1 MAHCRGRLRLA
12 TMRLFGHLRTRLIVP
27 VLFAVIPLAGLMLH
41 TASEERRIA
50 VAGIKKHLLTLVES
64 AAREEEL
71 LFDSIRQVLIGLA
84 LHVKDQREEPL
95 ACSAYLTELLKQF
108 HRYKNFGVAAIDGKI
123 LASAVPE
130 FDTHDVGNQEWF
142 QNALAK
148 RAFAVGKYSAA
159 TTTLPSE
166 MIFACP
172 LIGTDGQTSGVVFA
186 ELDVQFLYRFQSAI
200 EKELPEGSTIT
211 QVSDQGVVLTRY
223 PEPDKWLGRSVAET
237 PLFKVLSSQK
247 EGFVTMEGLDGLKRF
262 YAFFPQHSSLRDQN
276 VYLLLGISK
285 SSLFSQ
291 ANRLLIHNLLLLGL
305 VTLLILLAAWFGGD
319 LLVLRQVGA
328 MLKATRRLA
337 NGDLGARTGLP
348 RKAGELNELAAS
360 FDNMAASLEL
370 REAQRQQGEE
380 ALRRS
385 QEELRNLSAHLE
397 SVREEERTRLAREI
411 HDELG
416 QTMTALKMDLSWL
429 NRRLEQ
435 QHEALHA
442 KTHSMET
449 LIDATIRTVQRLS
462 SELRPGLLDDLG
474 LAAAIEWQAE
484 EFQKRAGIACD
495 VRLDLGEITLSRD
508 HTTAIFRIYQ
518 ETLTN
523 VIRHARATRV
533 SVLLQA
539 QDNQMVLEVKDNGRG
554 ITEEETRG
562 AKAFGLIGMRERV
575 IALKG
580 QLVINGRPGQGTTV
594 TVTVPLINRE
604 NAL

>member
-1 MAHCRGRLRLA
+1 
-12 TMRLFGHLRTRLIVP
+12 MRLLGHLRTRLIVL
-27 VLFAVIPLAGLMLH
+27 VLFAVIPLAGLMIH
-41 TASEERRIA
+41 TASEERRQA
-50 VAGIKKHLLTLVES
+50 VAGIKQRLLTLAES

-84 LHVKDQREEPL
+84 LHVKGQREDPM
-95 ACSAYLTELLKQF
+95 ACSGYLTELLKQF
-108 HRYKNFGVAAIDGKI
+108 HRYKNFGVATIDGKI
-123 LASAVPE
+123 ACSTDPK
-130 FDTHDVGNQEWF
+130 FDTYEVRNQEWF
-142 QNALAK
+142 QNALIK
-148 RAFAVGKYSAA
+148 GGFAVGKYPAES
-159 TTTLPSE
+159 TTLPSE

-172 LIGTDGQTSGVVFA
+172 VIGAEGQTLGVVFA
-186 ELDVQFLYRFQSAI
+186 ELDVEFIYRFQYAL
-200 EKELPEGSTIT
+200 EMELPEGSTIT
-211 QVSDQGVVLTRY
+211 QVNDQGVILTRY
-223 PEPDKWLGRSVAET
+223 PEPENWLGRSVVET
-237 PLFKVLSSQK
+237 PLFNVLNSQK
-247 EGFVTMEGLDGLKRF
+247 KGFVTMKGLDGLKRF
-262 YAFFPQHSSLRDQN
+262 YAFFPLFSRLRDQN
-276 VYLLLGISK
+276 VYLLLGISQ
-285 SSLFSQ
+285 SSLFRE
-291 ANRLLIHNLLLLGL
+291 ANRLLIHNLVLLGL
-305 VTLLILLAAWFGGD
+305 ATLLILLAAWFGGD

-337 NGDLGARTGLP
+337 DGDLSARTGLP

-370 REAQRQQGEE
+370 RETQRQQSEE

-385 QEELRNLSAHLE
+385 QEELRNLSAHLQ

-429 NRRLEQ
+429 NRRLDSPRETL
-435 QHEALHA
+435 HEKTHAMEALVD
-442 KTHSMET
+442 S
-449 LIDATIRTVQRLS
+449 TIRTVQRLS

-495 VRLDLGEITLSRD
+495 VRLDLGETTLSRD
-508 HTTAIFRIYQ
+508 HSTAIFRIYQ

-523 VIRHARATRV
+523 VIRHAQATRV
-533 SVLLQA
+533 SVLLQT
-539 QDNQMVLEVKDNGRG
+539 QDKQMILEVTDNGRG
-554 ITEEETRG
+554 ITEEEIRG